1 MATETQTGTGGRRE
15 QILAAAREIVAEQG
29 LPGITVRAVAA
40 RAGIGASTL
49 RHYFPSQAALYTAV
63 TRELFAVQVTDD
75 FITDTALPPRER
87 LLRSLGQYLPA
98 DQESPQDFARML
110 VRTYAGVIAAEE
122 AGGGDTPGGI
132 LGNAYAWSHETII
145 RWLQVLADEGRLR
158 AAPSPANAIALM
170 GLLNGLLLDLA
181 VGGIE
186 PEGVDQGMAA
196 MVDLL
201 VEE

>member
-1 MATETQTGTGGRRE
+1 MAEAGTQNGGRRA
-15 QILAAAREIVAEQG
+15 QILAAAREIVAEEG
-29 LPGITVRAVAA
+29 LSGITVRAVAA

-49 RHYFPSQAALYTAV
+49 RHYFPSQAALHTAV
-63 TRELFAVQVTDD
+63 TRELFAVTVTDD
-75 FITDTALPPRER
+75 FIGDTALPPRER
-87 LLRSLGQYLPA
+87 LLRSLGQYLPP
-98 DQESPQDFARML
+98 DQGSPQEFARML

-122 AGGGDTPGGI
+122 AGGDVPTGGI
-132 LGNAYAWSHETII
+132 LGNAYAWSHETIM
-145 RWLQVLADEGRLR
+145 RWLRVLADEGALR
-158 AAPSPANAIALM
+158 AEPSPAIAIALM

-196 MVDLL
+196 MIALL